1 MNTKEKLNYF
11 TSKMSLPFFM
21 KNCVKLELLDKD
33 INRYI
38 KRELKGEK
46 NLQFSSQD
54 LRSYVLALE
63 KVHKALNKK
72 ISFTEFNKHLEK
84 RYTKVDSKILREE
97 TKLLGQY
104 IASARICQM
113 LLSTNNYWASVVRMV
128 ECQYEQ
134 EKENSDEIFNHE
146 ILSALLEVY

>member
-1 MNTKEKLNYF
+1 MNTQEKLNYF
-11 TSKMSLPFFM
+11 TSNMSLPFFL
-21 KNCVKLELLDKD
+21 KNYVKLELLDKD
-33 INRYI
+33 IRRYI

-46 NLQFSSQD
+46 NLQFTSQD

-63 KVHKALNKK
+63 KVHKVLNKK

-84 RYTKVDSKILREE
+84 RYNKVDSKILREE
-97 TKLLGQY
+97 TKNLSQY
-104 IASARICQM
+104 INGARICQM
-113 LLSTNNYWASVVRMV
+113 LLSVNNYWASVVRMV

-134 EKENSDEIFNHE
+134 EKEASDEVFNHE